1 MCLKKIIRKKM
12 RYIRKREVL
21 QSTCS
26 YTAARFFFNNVNLK
40 KIKVIGVYWPILY
53 EIDTRPLIK
62 ALSIRKK
69 VLALPS
75 IEKNVMIFK
84 KWKTNEPL
92 FLNAEKFYAPKNDV
106 MQIVPD
112 ILLVPLLAF
121 DSCGNRL
128 GYGKGY
134 YDKYYENNKEAN
146 YYGYGYDAQFYK
158 KLPCEKH
165 DMKLDYVITEKKIYK
180 FS

>member
-1 MCLKKIIRKKM
+1 MYLKKTIRKKM
-12 RYIRKREVL
+12 RNTRKREIL
-21 QSTCS
+21 QNNSS
-26 YTAARFFFNNVNLK
+26 YTAARFFFNNVDLK
-40 KIKVIGVYWPILY
+40 KIKVIGLYWPILY

-62 ALSIRKK
+62 SLSIRKK

-84 KWKTNEPL
+84 KWKINEPL
-92 FLNAEKFYAPKNDV
+92 FLNAEKFYVPKSDA

-121 DSCGNRL
+121 DTYGNRL

-134 YDKYYENNKEAN
+134 YDKFYENNKKCS
-146 YYGYGYDAQFYK
+146 YYGYGFDAQFYE